1 LLPSPLDCESLAPF
15 DVFRIPFQFDGD
27 PESIPK
33 LFVVALNV
41 SSVGLIRC
49 FKPTSQEQ
57 NFLGDEFVLKGV
69 VHYLKGEVDFFHADH
84 TFISPE
90 VYAIPTA
97 NYAFIRSTAT
107 LSSLDVCQKTSD
119 RGSKQRLETNRNGID
134 VTNWN
139 SLNGSA
145 GCFSLV

>member
-1 LLPSPLDCESLAPF
+1 MLPSPLDCESLAPF

-90 VYAIPTA
+90 VYAIP
-97 NYAFIRSTAT
+97 YSQ
-107 LSSLDVCQKTSD
+107 L
-119 RGSKQRLETNRNGID
+119 RLHQINRNFEFVGRLPEDFRQRIEAAAR
-134 VTNWN
+134 NKSEWN
-139 SLNGSA
+139 RRNKLEFFKWFG
-145 GCFSLV
+145 GML